1 MCSAIDKFLNAE
13 IKKYLYCL
21 KKYCFLKVQAN
32 SMNNHFSKII
42 IPKYKP
48 KIIIPVSRHYRKN
61 KSQPLKKDEEFSHF

>member
-1 MCSAIDKFLNAE
+1 MCSAVDKFLNAE

-48 KIIIPVSRHYRKN
+48 IINYNYSCLKALQKEQIPTI
-61 KSQPLKKDEEFSHF
+61 KKR